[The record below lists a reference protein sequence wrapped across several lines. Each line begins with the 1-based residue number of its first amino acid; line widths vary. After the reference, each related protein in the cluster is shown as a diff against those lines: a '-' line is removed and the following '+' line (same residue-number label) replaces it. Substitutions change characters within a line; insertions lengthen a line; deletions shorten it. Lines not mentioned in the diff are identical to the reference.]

1 MLITVHFAQTLDG
14 RLATRTGDSRWISG
28 PQTLRLA
35 HQLRARHEAI
45 LVGVGTIIAD
55 DPQLTTRLIDG
66 PSPLR
71 VVLDSR
77 LRIPEGSRVLNDGAT
92 KTVVAT
98 TSQAVPSRL
107 GALRALGADVL
118 VLPQDRH
125 GRVELTALI
134 TALEKRGL
142 RSLLVEGG
150 SAVITSVLRAGIC
163 DELVVCIA
171 PRVLGSGIESV
182 GDLGISRL
190 SEALAIGDT
199 SIERMGEDIVF
210 RGRPRRAL
218 AATG

>member
-14 RLATRTGDSRWISG
+14 RLATRTGNSRWISG

-107 GALRALGADVL
+107 GALRALG
-118 VLPQDRH
+118 
-125 GRVELTALI
+125 
-134 TALEKRGL
+134 
-142 RSLLVEGG
+142 
-150 SAVITSVLRAGIC
+150 
-163 DELVVCIA
+163 
-171 PRVLGSGIESV
+171 
-182 GDLGISRL
+182 
-190 SEALAIGDT
+190 
-199 SIERMGEDIVF
+199 
-210 RGRPRRAL
+210 
-218 AATG
+218 